1 LSGCPAGT
9 TTAGKIPLVAGVF
22 GVTVSA
28 AMKTIS
34 AKAKIS
40 GFTLIELL
48 VVICVIAVLAAML
61 LPALVGGGP
70 SKMSKCIN
78 NLRQIDLGLVIF
90 ANDNQGRFPMQVS
103 VTNGGTME
111 FIYSEHTFPH
121 FQKLRSYGLEPKNFI
136 CIFETNRQAAVSFEA
151 LNDLNISYFLN
162 ADAST
167 NNPSRTILAGDRF
180 LQVKGQSIQPGL
192 FVLTTNSNVSWTPNF
207 HVSGGVLAFTDGHAE
222 FGRSDKLNSFIQQQ
236 PVTTNRFCIP

>member
-1 LSGCPAGT
+1 M
-9 TTAGKIPLVAGVF
+9 KIPF
-22 GVTVSA
+22 
-28 AMKTIS
+28 
-34 AKAKIS
+34 AKARVKA
-40 GFTLIELL
+40 FTLVELL
-48 VVICVIAVLAAML
+48 AVICIVAILAAML
-61 LPALVGGGP
+61 LPALVGGGL
-70 SKMSKCIN
+70 SKMSKCMN
-78 NLRQIDLGLVIF
+78 NLKQVDLGFILF

-121 FQKLRSYGLEPKNFI
+121 FQKIKDYIRDPRCLI

-180 LQVKGQSIQPGL
+180 LQVKGQPIQPGL
-192 FVLTTNSNVSWTPNF
+192 FILTTNSNVSWTPNF
-207 HVSGGVLAFTDGHAE
+207 HVSGGVFAFADGHVE
-222 FGRSDKLNSFIQQQ
+222 FNRNNNLNSFIQNQ
-236 PVTTNRFCIP
+236 PRATNRLTIP

>member
-1 LSGCPAGT
+1 M
-9 TTAGKIPLVAGVF
+9 KIPF
-22 GVTVSA
+22 
-28 AMKTIS
+28 
-34 AKAKIS
+34 AKARVKA
-40 GFTLIELL
+40 FTLVELL
-48 VVICVIAVLAAML
+48 AVICIVAILAAML
-61 LPALVGGGP
+61 LPALVGGGL
-70 SKMSKCIN
+70 SRMSKCMN
-78 NLRQIDLGLVIF
+78 NLKQVDLGFILF

-121 FQKLRSYGLEPKNFI
+121 FQKIKDYIRDPRCLI

-180 LQVKGQSIQPGL
+180 LQVKGQPIQPGL
-192 FVLTTNSNVSWTPNF
+192 FILTTNSNVSWTPNF
-207 HVSGGVLAFTDGHAE
+207 HVSGGVFAFADGHVE
-222 FGRSDKLNSFIQQQ
+222 FNRNNNLNSFIQNQ
-236 PVTTNRFCIP
+236 PRATNRLTIP